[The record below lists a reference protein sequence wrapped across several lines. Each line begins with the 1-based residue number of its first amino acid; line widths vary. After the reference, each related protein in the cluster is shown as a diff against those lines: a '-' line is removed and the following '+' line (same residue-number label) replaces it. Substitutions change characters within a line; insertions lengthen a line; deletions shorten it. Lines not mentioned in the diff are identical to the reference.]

1 MEFEPMKQLNK
12 TRFSFL
18 LIFGLAH
25 LFVGCKTLDPFSA
38 PEGKIA
44 PQAYSKVNVPIEVP
58 FETMT
63 NLINQ
68 RIPPV
73 LFEGTEIDLDNGVL
87 GNLKLSRAGLIQVE
101 GVDEERLELT
111 FPLKVSGEVWLK
123 PTGLRRLFQNRIP
136 LEQTLQPKVI
146 VNPKIHPNW
155 ALGVSEFEL
164 LDLGGKMA
172 VNVMGF
178 EVDISQLIRRE
189 ARNFASQ
196 QLVGRKD
203 LLALKPMIDQ
213 AWAEAGKP
221 IFVDFQGK
229 NLAFSIQPDSVKI
242 SEKINPGKGYQ
253 LNLGLVGKVNSH
265 PGNAAPSRAFPL
277 PSLSENTDDSNELE
291 IRVPLFL
298 SYEELNEILKE
309 NFENHFIRIN
319 RTTVFNPSNFQTQ
332 AYGEKLGIW
341 MDFLAIQE
349 NGEEIA
355 GKMFLVGLPDFDF
368 DEKVLGF
375 REVDFYLESDSRK
388 AKTAA
393 RLKRKK
399 IIRQLNQKLKFPME
413 DTFESGISGIQERLG
428 LSTPIANLQVVGLEM
443 GPEGF
448 YPWKLGLTI
457 HLMAKGKI
465 DVKWR

>member
-1 MEFEPMKQLNK
+1 MEFQPMMQFNK

-18 LIFGLAH
+18 IFLGLTN
-25 LFVGCKTLDPFSA
+25 LLLGCKTLDPFAS
-38 PEGKIA
+38 PESEMV

-58 FETMT
+58 FETLN

-73 LFEGTEIDLDNGVL
+73 LYSGNEIDLDNGVL

-101 GVDEERLELT
+101 GVDSERMELT
-111 FPLKVSGEVWLK
+111 FPLKVNGEVWLK

-136 LEQTLQPKVI
+136 IEQTLQPKVL
-146 VNPKIHPNW
+146 VNPKVYPNW
-155 ALGVSEFEL
+155 SLGVSEFEL
-164 LDLGGKMA
+164 LDLGGKMS

-213 AWAEAGKP
+213 TWSEAGKP
-221 IFVDFQGK
+221 IFVDFLGK
-229 NLAFSIQPDSVKI
+229 SLAFSIQPDSVKI
-242 SEKINPGKGYQ
+242 GEKVNPGRGYQ
-253 LNLGLVGKVNSH
+253 LNLGLLGKVNSH

-277 PSLSENTDDSNELE
+277 PTLSENKDDSNELE

-298 SYEELNEILKE
+298 SYEELNGILKE

-332 AYGEKLGIW
+332 AYGKKLGIW

-355 GKMFLVGLPDFDF
+355 GKMFLVGLLEFDF
-368 DEKVLGF
+368 EENSLGF
-375 REVDFYLESDSRK
+375 KEVDFYLESDSRK

-393 RLKRKK
+393 RLKKKK
-399 IIRQLNQKLKFPME
+399 IVRQLNQKLRFPME

-428 LSTPIANLQVVGLEM
+428 LTTPIAKLQVVGLEL

-448 YPWKLGLTI
+448 YPGKSGLTI
-457 HLMAKGKI
+457 HLMAKGK
-465 DVKWR
+465 VKVEWK

>member
-1 MEFEPMKQLNK
+1 MKQFSK
-12 TRFSFL
+12 VRFYFL
-18 LIFGLAH
+18 VLIGYSS
-25 LFVGCKTLDPFSA
+25 LFSACKTLDPFAS
-38 PEGKIA
+38 PEAVIA
-44 PQAYSKVNVPIEVP
+44 PQAYSKVNVPLEVP
-58 FETMT
+58 FETMN
-63 NLINQ
+63 NLVNQ

-87 GNLKLSRAGLIQVE
+87 GNLKLSRAGMIQVA
-101 GVDEERLELT
+101 GVDSEQLELS
-111 FPLKVSGEVWLK
+111 FPLRVEGEVWLK

-136 LEQTLQPKVI
+136 INQTLQPKVL
-146 VNPKIHPNW
+146 VNPKIYPNW

-178 EVDISQLIRRE
+178 EVDISQLIRKE

-196 QLVGRKD
+196 QLVGKRD
-203 LLALKPMIDQ
+203 LLALKPMVDQ

-229 NLAFSIQPDSVKI
+229 SMAFSIQPDSVKI
-242 SEKINPGKGYQ
+242 SEKINPGRGYQ

-277 PSLSENTDDSNELE
+277 PSLSENKDASNELE

-298 SYEELNEILKE
+298 SYGELDDILKD
-309 NFENHFIRIN
+309 NFENQSIRIN
-319 RTTVFNPSNFQTQ
+319 RRTVFNPSNFKTQ

-341 MDFLAIQE
+341 MDFIAIQE
-349 NGEEIA
+349 NQEEIT
-355 GKMFLVGLPDFDF
+355 GKIFLVGKPDFDAQTKALKF
-368 DEKVLGF
+368 K
-375 REVDFYLESDSRK
+375 EVDFYLESESQK

-393 RLKRKK
+393 RLKKKK
-399 IIRQLNQKLKFPME
+399 ITRQLNQKLRFPME
-413 DTFESGISGIQERLG
+413 DTFESGIAGIQERLG
-428 LSTPIANLQVVGLEM
+428 LSTPIANLKVVNLEL

-448 YPWKLGLTI
+448 YPGKLGLTI
-457 HLMAKGKI
+457 HLMAQGEI
-465 DVKWR
+465 EVDWRD

>member
-1 MEFEPMKQLNK
+1 MDVEPMMQFDKPQ
-12 TRFSFL
+12 FSFL
-18 LIFGLAH
+18 FLIGFALLLGS
-25 LFVGCKTLDPFSA
+25 CKTLDPFAS
-38 PEGKIA
+38 PEVMIA
-44 PQAYSKVNVPIEVP
+44 PQAYSKVNVPLEVP
-58 FETMT
+58 FGTMS

-73 LFEGTEIDLDNGVL
+73 LYDGKEIDLDNGVL

-101 GVDEERLELT
+101 GVDEERLVLT
-111 FPLKVSGEVWLK
+111 FPLRVAGEVWLK
-123 PTGLRRLFQNRIP
+123 PTGLRRLFQNKIP
-136 LEQTLQPKVI
+136 LDQTLQPKVI
-146 VNPKIHPNW
+146 VNPTIYPNW
-155 ALGVSEFEL
+155 ALGVSEFDL

-189 ARNFASQ
+189 VRNFASQ
-196 QLVGRKD
+196 SLVGRKD

-213 AWAEAGKP
+213 AWSEAGKP

-229 NLAFSIQPDSVKI
+229 SMAFSIQPDSVKM

-253 LNLGLVGKVNSH
+253 INLGLAGKVNSH

-277 PSLSENTDDSNELE
+277 PSLSENFDESNELE

-332 AYGEKLGIW
+332 AFGEKLGIW

-349 NGEEIA
+349 NGEEIT
-355 GKMFLVGLPDFDF
+355 GRIFLVGLPDFDF
-368 DEKVLGF
+368 EGKALGF
-375 REVDFYLESDSRK
+375 KEIDFYLESNSRK

-393 RLKRKK
+393 RLKKKK
-399 IIRQLNQKLKFPME
+399 ITRQLNQKLNFPME
-413 DTFESGISGIQERLG
+413 DTFASGISGIQERLS
-428 LSTPIANLQVVGLEM
+428 LSTPIANLKVVNLEL

-448 YPWKLGLTI
+448 YPGKLGLTI
-457 HLMAKGKI
+457 HLIAKGAVEVNWK
-465 DVKWR
+465 